1 MSLSQYLGAHAEGW
15 KENQWFGGT
24 IVSISQEEG
33 KVIIVL
39 GKTQIWKNREWSPV
53 SDEQIALEI
62 PVQTVGDPDT
72 NGMLVIGVPSEH
84 NSSAILFKRGHLPLS
99 RDLSDLLFSSN

>member
-1 MSLSQYLGAHAEGW
+1 MSLSQYIGAHAEGW
-15 KENQWFGGT
+15 KENQWFGGI

-62 PVQTVGDPDT
+62 LVQTVGDPDT
-72 NGMLVIGVPSEH
+72 NGMLVIGIPGEEV
-84 NSSAILFKRGHLPLS
+84 SSAVIYRKGHLPLN
-99 RDLSDLLFSSN
+99 RDLCDLLFSSN